1 MQRHDF
7 TIGPANPRAQLYA
20 AGFYIRYRASS
31 FESGNDIRIQ
41 GDGFDVVLTPGQ
53 AMRLPIK
60 QSLWSITAGP
70 DNTGALLANM
80 SGEVIIGDGSVDDD
94 STGSTLFQLT
104 ATGNSVVDTG
114 LVTTAQLNFALG
126 GWITNSFPKRF
137 FKSASFSH
145 DGASAAWVD
154 IFMTTAAG
162 GAGFVT
168 SEMALNTTGY
178 NDASTA
184 FRSAFSPPAQ
194 RVFLDRAYMP
204 PKGRDR
210 IEWFFPPTGN
220 LYFRPTVQ
228 GADTLNQINMALTS
242 YQL

>member
-7 TIGPANPRAQLYA
+7 TIGPNNPRAQLYA
-20 AGFYIRYRASS
+20 TGFYIRYLSSS
-31 FESGNDIRIQ
+31 FESGNDIRIE
-41 GDGFDVVLTPGQ
+41 GDGFDVVLIPGQ
-53 AMRLPIK
+53 AMRLPLK

-70 DNTGALLANM
+70 NNTGALVADM
-80 SGEVIIGDGSVDDD
+80 GGVVIVGDGSVDDD
-94 STGSTLFQLT
+94 STGSTLFQLI
-104 ATGNSVVDTG
+104 ATGNNVVDTG
-114 LVTTAQLNFALG
+114 LVKTAQLNFALG

-145 DGASAAWVD
+145 DGASTAWVD
-154 IFMTTAAG
+154 IFMTTATG

-168 SEMALNTTGY
+168 SEMALNTTAY

-184 FRSAFSPPAQ
+184 FKSAFTPPAQ
-194 RVFLDRAYMP
+194 RVFLDRASIP

-210 IEWFFPPTGN
+210 IEWFFPPVGN

-228 GADTLNQINMALTS
+228 AGDNLNQINMGLTS
-242 YQL
+242 YAL